1 MKSLLSQSPEAGAPS
16 KTRRLKPATLARRCV
31 GSLIVLAGL
40 AIVTGDLLALLNC
53 GDMDAVPSATTPSPT
68 LHQAQTVR

>member
-1 MKSLLSQSPEAGAPS
+1 MKSFLPQSPEAGAPS

-40 AIVTGDLLALLNC
+40 AIVTGDLLAMLNG
-53 GDMDAVPSATTPSPT
+53 GDIATLPAATTPSPA
-68 LHQAQTVR
+68 LYQAPTAR